1 MGQRQG
7 RKDNTPAANRK
18 LIVPGQYDGGR
29 WYNPAMGNECLPE
42 KLRKRHDDWFWL
54 VSWVQRGWT
63 AKCGSRWPMPP
74 KLLLGDSGWTG
85 ADQAEQGHHTA
96 KWLDKY
102 GKVLPIPKAGN
113 WILTA
118 AMYNGW
124 VPVPMF
130 AITWKNGDY
139 YSLGVARWDNVDNYY
154 DLFRVRAHGRR
165 GRMFMYATGLFLA
178 ASVFTAIGTAYYLF
192 S

>member
-1 MGQRQG
+1 
-7 RKDNTPAANRK
+7 
-18 LIVPGQYDGGR
+18 
-29 WYNPAMGNECLPE
+29 
-42 KLRKRHDDWFWL
+42 
-54 VSWVQRGWT
+54 
-63 AKCGSRWPMPP
+63 MPP
-74 KLLLGDSGWTG
+74 KLLLGDSGWRGTDH
-85 ADQAEQGHHTA
+85 ATQGHHTV
-96 KWLDKY
+96 KWLDDH
-102 GKVLPIPKAGN
+102 GKVLPIPKPGN

-124 VPVPMF
+124 FPVPMF

-165 GRMFMYATGLFLA
+165 GRFFMYATGLALLSSAFLA
-178 ASVFTAIGTAYYLF
+178 AGWLYYVF